1 MLHIFLCLL
10 SFHSEMHE
18 GWWKGS
24 SLYLPRPCQSYWI
37 TNLEVG
43 SKIAATD
50 NSNAKNLTAEDF
62 VVVEI
67 RVDYDTVFV
76 VDNCFDNS
84 VDSL

>member
-1 MLHIFLCLL
+1 M
-10 SFHSEMHE
+10 
-18 GWWKGS
+18 
-24 SLYLPRPCQSYWI
+24 
-37 TNLEVG
+37 EVG